1 MPLRGKIFS
10 RKRIKIN
17 KGGGFD
23 MESGLRERKLLYK
36 GKSKS
41 IYAGDDSNTYIME
54 YRDSATA
61 GNGAKKAEL
70 EGKGAL
76 NAEISY
82 ILYKYLEDN
91 GIETHFIKMLDG
103 TRMLVKKVE
112 IVNVEV
118 IVRNIAAGGF
128 SKKYG
133 VPEGTPLKN
142 TVLEFCLKSDEY
154 GDPMM
159 NESQITALGI
169 ASQEQLETMKDMALR
184 INRLLSSLFD
194 KCGITLV
201 DFKLEF
207 GIHDG
212 RIILADEISPDS
224 CRFWD
229 KATGDKLDK
238 DRFRRDLGDVLG
250 AYREVLRRLK
260 NAQPV

>member
-1 MPLRGKIFS
+1 
-10 RKRIKIN
+10 
-17 KGGGFD
+17 
-23 MESGLRERKLLYK
+23 MENKLLYK

-41 IYAGDDSNTYIME
+41 VYAGEQSDTCIME
-54 YRDSATA
+54 YRNSATA

-76 NAEISY
+76 NAEITT
-82 ILYKYLEDN
+82 ILYRYLENN
-91 GIETHFIKMLDG
+91 GIETHYIKTLDA
-103 TRMLVKKVE
+103 TRMLVKKVD
-112 IVNVEV
+112 IIQVEV

-169 ASQEQLETMKDMALR
+169 ASQEDLDILKNTALR
-184 INRLLSSLFD
+184 VNNLLSSLFD
-194 KCGITLV
+194 RCGIILV

-207 GIHDG
+207 GRYNG
-212 RIILADEISPDS
+212 KIILADEISPDS

-229 KATGDKLDK
+229 KATGDKMDK

-250 AYREVLRRLK
+250 AYREVLSRLK
-260 NAQPV
+260 NAQQV

>member
-1 MPLRGKIFS
+1 MA
-10 RKRIKIN
+10 N
-17 KGGGFD
+17 
-23 MESGLRERKLLYK
+23 ELLYT

-41 IYAGDDSNTYIME
+41 VYTGDDNHTCILE
-54 YRDSATA
+54 FRDSATA

-70 EGKGAL
+70 EGKGVL
-76 NAEISY
+76 NAEITS
-82 ILYKYLEDN
+82 ILYQYLEKN
-91 GIETHFIKMLDG
+91 GIETHFIQMLDD
-103 TRMLVKKVE
+103 TRMLAKKVD

-118 IVRNIAAGGF
+118 IVRNLAAGSF

-142 TVLEFCLKSDEY
+142 TVLEFCLKSDEL

-159 NESQITALGI
+159 NKSQITAWGI
-169 ASQEQLETMKDMALR
+169 ASQEDLNTMKDMALR
-184 INRLLSSLFD
+184 VNDLLSALFD
-194 KCGITLV
+194 RCDIILV

-207 GIHDG
+207 GIHEG

-229 KATGDKLDK
+229 KSTGKKLDK

-260 NAQPV
+260 NVQPL

>member
-1 MPLRGKIFS
+1 
-10 RKRIKIN
+10 
-17 KGGGFD
+17 
-23 MESGLRERKLLYK
+23 MERELPGSGMTESILPERKLLYK

-41 IYAGDDSNTYIME
+41 MYAGNDDRTCILE
-54 YRDSATA
+54 FRDSATA

-76 NAEISY
+76 NAEISH
-82 ILYKYLEDN
+82 ILYKYLEEN
-91 GIETHFIKMLDG
+91 GIETHFIKMLDD
-103 TRMLVKKVE
+103 TRMLVRKVD

-142 TVLEFCLKSDEY
+142 TVLEFCLKSDGY

-159 NESQITALGI
+159 NESQITAIGL

-184 INRLLSSLFD
+184 INSLLYALFD
-194 KCGITLV
+194 RCGITLV

-207 GIHDG
+207 GTYGG

-250 AYREVLRRLK
+250 AYREVLRRLRD
-260 NAQPV
+260 A